1 MLKIVAQSTLSVTT
15 KLFALC
21 SIVHLKQI
29 NFRLGI
35 NQSAN
40 FCRIDQSVLC
50 APGIAKEKVGKVF
63 EVFNL
68 PNDLNSDDSYLS

>member
-1 MLKIVAQSTLSVTT
+1 
-15 KLFALC
+15 
-21 SIVHLKQI
+21 
-29 NFRLGI
+29 LGI